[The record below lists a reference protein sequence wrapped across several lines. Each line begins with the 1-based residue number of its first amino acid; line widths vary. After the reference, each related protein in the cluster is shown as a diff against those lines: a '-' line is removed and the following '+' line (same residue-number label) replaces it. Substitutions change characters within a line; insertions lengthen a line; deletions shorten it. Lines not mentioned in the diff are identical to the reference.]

1 MKFPNEQGRATRAVA
16 PANGA
21 AVPDHDGAA
30 AEVSSGTVDPV
41 AVLNLVVLRQRR
53 PGSRRRLRWR
63 REVGL
68 GRRYAR
74 GRNGHPWDAYLLLR
88 GWDLRWRRREGVCRW
103 MLLRLRLGRWRQ
115 LLLLVLIL
123 LRRRDLLGRR
133 RWRWLLVGG
142 VEEAVADVD
151 VVVEVVEVVVVAVVL
166 VDVLYGGDSLAA
178 VERRVAVGVHGGG
191 GRASSRVRVFR
202 IRVGGGRG
210 TEMGLFSWTRGG

>member
-1 MKFPNEQGRATRAVA
+1 M
-16 PANGA
+16 
-21 AVPDHDGAA
+21 
-30 AEVSSGTVDPV
+30 
-41 AVLNLVVLRQRR
+41 
-53 PGSRRRLRWR
+53 
-63 REVGL
+63 
-68 GRRYAR
+68 
-74 GRNGHPWDAYLLLR
+74 
-88 GWDLRWRRREGVCRW
+88 
-103 MLLRLRLGRWRQ
+103 
-115 LLLLVLIL
+115 
-123 LRRRDLLGRR
+123 
-133 RWRWLLVGG
+133 GG